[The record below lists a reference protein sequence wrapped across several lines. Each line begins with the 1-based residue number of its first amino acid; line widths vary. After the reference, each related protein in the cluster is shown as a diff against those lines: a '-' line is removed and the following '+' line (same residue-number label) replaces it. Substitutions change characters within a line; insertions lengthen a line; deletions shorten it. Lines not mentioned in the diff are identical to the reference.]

1 MYFSFYKLSSA
12 HYTTLHYRG
21 WDDGEMCKTQEVDQ
35 PEHYHPA
42 DEGLLTDEVD
52 AGEDDGEEETE
63 DWHHHSELE
72 IVHQYSPH

>member
-1 MYFSFYKLSSA
+1 
-12 HYTTLHYRG
+12 
-21 WDDGEMCKTQEVDQ
+21 MCKTQEVDQ

-42 DEGLLTDEVD
+42 NEGLLTDEVD

-63 DWHHHSELE
+63 DWHHHPELE